1 MPSVFSRCFP
11 GVSSRPRLRSRS
23 SSRKRRF
30 RREGRVSSRVSG
42 FRCLLRPLPRSTC
55 SPGLVLQRRSWD
67 SAGARSRRPEREEA
81 PRLLLCSKW
90 AARGAWRPYPG
101 VLSTLGAA
109 PPGVCQDSSGHKT
122 SVPPGNAVLGFLPLP
137 GCLQPLLSWPPLPKT
152 KGRGPGGE
160 SYLRNPQVTSRG
172 VQLSKPR
179 GDSLDTCL
187 GDREHGHGW
196 KYSMSNFSAQVDC
209 CWDS

>member
-81 PRLLLCSKW
+81 PGQAGGWLAASRPHRRPAHPMPACLRGWRLTR
-90 AARGAWRPYPG
+90 AAR
-101 VLSTLGAA
+101 
-109 PPGVCQDSSGHKT
+109 
-122 SVPPGNAVLGFLPLP
+122 
-137 GCLQPLLSWPPLPKT
+137 
-152 KGRGPGGE
+152 KGRALVAMREGGRRRAW
-160 SYLRNPQVTSRG
+160 LRGEPASRDHCRAG
-172 VQLSKPR
+172 RS
-179 GDSLDTCL
+179 
-187 GDREHGHGW
+187 
-196 KYSMSNFSAQVDC
+196 
-209 CWDS
+209 